1 MTERQMLRS
10 ERTDHAVSVVP
21 IEAQDMRQ
29 WLQERVRLLPFRFG
43 RRSAKMAI
51 GTRVVVLKG
60 GTNDDVGQ
68 MAIVSRHAGTQVEI
82 EYRGPTGAWKK
93 KRKAPASL
101 IRLEE
106 GLQLVLDEDRCP
118 VIRRMPEEAEDEREG
133 GIISDEE
140 DEIYA
145 Q

>member
-1 MTERQMLRS
+1 MTERQTRRS
-10 ERTDHAVSVVP
+10 ERNDHAVSMVP
-21 IEAQDMRQ
+21 IEARDRRQ

-43 RRSAKMAI
+43 RRSTKMAI
-51 GTRVVVLKG
+51 GTRVVVVKG
-60 GTNDDVGQ
+60 DNQDDVGQ

-82 EYRGPTGAWKK
+82 EYRGPTGAWRR

-106 GLQLVLDEDRCP
+106 GLELVMDEDLCP
-118 VIRRMPEEAEDEREG
+118 VIRRMQEDAEEELEG
-133 GIISDEE
+133 GIVSADEGE
-140 DEIYA
+140 VYA

>member
-1 MTERQMLRS
+1 MTERQVLRS
-10 ERTDHAVSVVP
+10 ERNDHAVSVVP
-21 IEAQDMRQ
+21 IEARDRRH
-29 WLQERVRLLPFRFG
+29 WLQERVRLLPFQFG

-82 EYRGPTGAWKK
+82 EYRGPTGAWKR

-106 GLQLVLDEDRCP
+106 GLELVLDEDLCP

-133 GIISDEE
+133 GIISADEG
-140 DEIYA
+140 EIYA

>member
-10 ERTDHAVSVVP
+10 ERTDHAVSVMPV
-21 IEAQDMRQ
+21 EARDMRQ
-29 WLQERVRLLPFRFG
+29 WSQERVRLLPFRFG

-51 GTRVVVLKG
+51 GTRAVVLKG
-60 GTNDDVGQ
+60 GTN
-68 MAIVSRHAGTQVEI
+68 VSRHAGTQVEI
-82 EYRGPTGAWKK
+82 EHRGPTGAWKR

-140 DEIYA
+140 DEMHA
-145 Q
+145 QQSFGGV